1 MVDPVM
7 CGDKLGVAQHNYPLL
22 HVYDSMYCVFKKT
35 LNMKMRN
42 IMSVLGVLIVSSVT
56 N

>member
-22 HVYDSMYCVFKKT
+22 HVYDSMYCVLRKLYYLKIH
-35 LNMKMRN
+35 NKI
-42 IMSVLGVLIVSSVT
+42 IMSVLGVQT
-56 N
+56 

>member
-7 CGDKLGVAQHNYPLL
+7 CGDKFGVAQNNFMLL
-22 HVYDSMYCVFKKT
+22 HVYDSMYCVFRKLLT
-35 LNMKMRN
+35 MKMHI
-42 IMSVLGVLIVSSVT
+42 IMSVLGVLIVPTVT